1 MSNLSPLIQNGLS
14 LLEENL
20 NSSFAGQLS
29 DFLRVQGVNF
39 PQLWTPSIDM
49 IETELY
55 IILYVNVP
63 GVNSDKLDVE
73 FFNNSLTIKGE
84 RPYPKI
90 SERLLNRRQEIIYG
104 AFERKI
110 VIPFNVTKSESVNID
125 LENGLL
131 TIKIN
136 KTMEI
141 SNKFTIR
148 VK

>member
-1 MSNLSPLIQNGLS
+1 MQTINIVRHYKITYTKFQNKIYQDDPTWIA
-14 LLEENL
+14 E
-20 NSSFAGQLS
+20 
-29 DFLRVQGVNF
+29 
-39 PQLWTPSIDM
+39 W
-49 IETELY
+49 
-55 IILYVNVP
+55 
-63 GVNSDKLDVE
+63 